1 MYRHLD
7 RYEDL
12 ELNSEKIRKIRGLE
26 RRVDGEISNF
36 TWSASWKYC
45 PDTGLIKF
53 EVFCESDL
61 ATRPHNFLIPLDR
74 ILAEPDQVFE
84 EIKFRVIFQ

>member
-7 RYEDL
+7 GYEDL
-12 ELNSEKIRKIRGLE
+12 GLNSEQFWIITGLE
-26 RRVDGEISNF
+26 GRVDREISNF
-36 TWSASWKYC
+36 TWSGWWKYC

-53 EVFCESDL
+53 EVFCESSS
-61 ATRPHNFLIPLDR
+61 ATRPHDFLIPLDR
-74 ILAEPDQVFE
+74 VLTEPDQVFE